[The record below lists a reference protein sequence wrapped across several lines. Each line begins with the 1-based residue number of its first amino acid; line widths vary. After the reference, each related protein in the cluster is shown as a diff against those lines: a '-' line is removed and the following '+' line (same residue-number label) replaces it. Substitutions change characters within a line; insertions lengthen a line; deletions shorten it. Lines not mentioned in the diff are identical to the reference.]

1 LSSSVKIEHRIGVK
15 APAGVV
21 WEILADVPGW
31 TRWSKLYTRASGVI
45 GFGERLK
52 LEVATPGLPPL
63 AIEPVVFE
71 WEPHQLVHWKLTS
84 LGGLLESVRFFE
96 IDALSESGCI
106 FSNGEMFGGLLGPS
120 RRAMKQRGA
129 LRQGFT
135 ALGESMRD
143 KAEALWRERG
153 EGAT

>member
-1 LSSSVKIEHRIGVK
+1 VKIEHRIGVK
-15 APAGVV
+15 APATIV

-31 TRWSKLYTRASGVI
+31 SQWSGLYTRASGVI

-52 LEVATPGLPPL
+52 LEVAHPGLPVR
-63 AIEPVVFE
+63 AIEAVVFE
-71 WEPHQLVHWKLTS
+71 WEPRELIHWKIKS

-96 IDALSESGCI
+96 IDSLSEAGCI

-120 RRAMKQRGA
+120 RTALKQRGA

-135 ALGESMRD
+135 TLGESMRD
-143 KAEALWRERG
+143 RAETLWRERG
-153 EGAT
+153 GGAT

>member
-1 LSSSVKIEHRIGVK
+1 VKIEHRIGVK

-21 WEILADVPGW
+21 WEILSDVPGW
-31 TRWSKLYTRASGVI
+31 TQWSTLYTRASGVI

-52 LEVATPGLPPL
+52 LEVAAPGLPPH

-71 WEPHQLVHWKLTS
+71 WEPHELIHWKIKS

-96 IDALSESGCI
+96 IVALSETGCI

-120 RRAMKQRGA
+120 RAAMKRRGA

-135 ALGESMRD
+135 ALGEAMRD
-143 KAEALWRERG
+143 KAEALWRERD